1 MKWVRLTDHVIFD
14 AERAEFVYLVTLNDG
29 SKAIRVQ
36 LVGENDWIQSPV
48 EDKEHATVIIARV
61 LADLNHND
69 ELAE

>member
-29 SKAIRVQ
+29 NKAIRIQ
-36 LVGENDWIQSPV
+36 LVGENHWIQSRV
-48 EDKEHATVIIARV
+48 EDDGEAAVIIARL